1 MLWIELLTV
10 ALLLPHAN
18 ALQSRATT
26 EQGRRGSPPTRAGPA
41 ILPFGGSARGLCNL
55 DGGPQAEADDPA
67 FERFQQINLQW
78 PDIEP
83 EEGRF
88 DWSLAEEMVRNIVNV
103 TGRMAAIKINSNIKP
118 DWLYN
123 MVPWSNVTWF
133 SEQHDGRTA
142 MYWHPTYVALLRRRI
157 NATAAWLT
165 SVGARGIAY
174 MRQTWAPIGEEDFG
188 IPDTKGE
195 KVKRLRN
202 GSNWHVPDG
211 CKTACD
217 PPPSWEKV
225 VTDTA
230 YKKEVGQTWRVAFNR
245 SLLPKED
252 AKVMPLL
259 LLRAGEYD
267 GAFALLSAADM
278 GRDGFGWFHTG
289 AAMEQTQCF
298 NQTFRY
304 APFRADC
311 LPGTVACFAEA
322 CPLDLFA
329 GPSATKRTPALE
341 AANFSR
347 LQAVYWMMLSN
358 MDSGIS
364 VTGLHSSKM
373 LKPWLTLDG
382 YKKAFTWADAYMG
395 LHASPYLAPG
405 AWVAFRGAGDDH
417 PPYGDFGFLMHRLE
431 IDSTKG
437 LQQCGGDK
445 DAVPYAA
452 WCREVMAGSGIYL
465 ALEQRTRASF
475 NKGQATFRLV
485 YWAPAHLELYCD
497 DGSSSGKLAIS
508 TVDRMIDG
516 KMWKEVSATV
526 QAATLMKGGGKSG
539 SDVWLLNKGSSAA
552 RVHLVEVT
560 KEPAT
565 NAVTISALDQMAQTI
580 VKTVEES
587 QAGVI
592 VEASAIS
599 GVVDI

>member
-1 MLWIELLTV
+1 
-10 ALLLPHAN
+10 
-18 ALQSRATT
+18 
-26 EQGRRGSPPTRAGPA
+26 
-41 ILPFGGSARGLCNL
+41 
-55 DGGPQAEADDPA
+55 
-67 FERFQQINLQW
+67 
-78 PDIEP
+78 
-83 EEGRF
+83 
-88 DWSLAEEMVRNIVNV
+88 
-103 TGRMAAIKINSNIKP
+103 
-118 DWLYN
+118 
-123 MVPWSNVTWF
+123 
-133 SEQHDGRTA
+133 
-142 MYWHPTYVALLRRRI
+142 
-157 NATAAWLT
+157 
-165 SVGARGIAY
+165 
-174 MRQTWAPIGEEDFG
+174 
-188 IPDTKGE
+188 
-195 KVKRLRN
+195 
-202 GSNWHVPDG
+202 
-211 CKTACD
+211 
-217 PPPSWEKV
+217 
-225 VTDTA
+225 
-230 YKKEVGQTWRVAFNR
+230 
-245 SLLPKED
+245 
-252 AKVMPLL
+252 
-259 LLRAGEYD
+259 
-267 GAFALLSAADM
+267 
-278 GRDGFGWFHTG
+278 
-289 AAMEQTQCF
+289 
-298 NQTFRY
+298 
-304 APFRADC
+304 
-311 LPGTVACFAEA
+311 
-322 CPLDLFA
+322 
-329 GPSATKRTPALE
+329 
-341 AANFSR
+341 
-347 LQAVYWMMLSN
+347 MMLSN